1 MIIEEYFPQCC
12 YKADEV
18 PEISTIRNKETLL
31 NAAHD
36 NLNKARFYLT
46 YSP

>member
-1 MIIEEYFPQCC
+1 MTYEEYFPQCC
-12 YKADEV
+12 YKANEV

-31 NAAHD
+31 NVE
-36 NLNKARFYLT
+36 NGNPNKARFYLT